1 MQKPPQ
7 DFVSRTFTGL
17 TRSSAGNFGKVEKT
31 MLRKEQKTA
40 IIDANRTHPTDTGS
54 PEVQIAILTAR
65 INELTEHLKTHKK
78 DNHSRR
84 GLLQMVGNRRSLL
97 DYLQK
102 KDINRYRALI
112 AKLEI
117 RK

>member
-1 MQKPPQ
+1 
-7 DFVSRTFTGL
+7 
-17 TRSSAGNFGKVEKT
+17 

-54 PEVQIAILTAR
+54 PEVQIAILTER
-65 INELTEHLKTHKK
+65 INQLTEHLKVHAQ

-84 GLLQMVGNRRSLL
+84 GLYKMIGKRRSLL
-97 DYLQK
+97 DYLMK
-102 KDINRYRALI
+102 KDIERYRAII
-112 AKLEI
+112 AKLGI